1 MLNPDVF
8 CRDIAV
14 FVKIFVP
21 YNAFQGNNS
30 KTLTGLEIF
39 LNPYVSVGKSSTFHR
54 PGRIDPNFL
63 KILKLPNQCLIPTY
77 FVEMQRFL

>member
-8 CRDIAV
+8 CRDITI

-21 YNAFQGNNS
+21 YNAFKGNYS
-30 KTLTGLEIF
+30 EKLTGLETF
-39 LNPYVSVGKSSTFHR
+39 LNPYVPVDKSSKIHS

-63 KILKLPNQCLIPTY
+63 EI
-77 FVEMQRFL
+77 